1 MKLGYVDIGRSL
13 TYSQAVKEVS
23 YSRNVFTV
31 TKTEALAIAKAA
43 GKIRNQLARK
53 LIVASQ
59 ELWVI
64 IGIFIHIIEMVRMY
78 GIYFNIISVHNSA
91 GISRRY
97 IFEEEFGEKVY
108 E

>member
-1 MKLGYVDIGRSL
+1 M
-13 TYSQAVKEVS
+13 
-23 YSRNVFTV
+23 
-31 TKTEALAIAKAA
+31 
-43 GKIRNQLARK
+43 
-53 LIVASQ
+53 ASQ
-59 ELWVI
+59 ELRVI
-64 IGIFIHIIEMVRMY
+64 IGIFIHIIKMVRMY